1 MCSKPLK
8 SIRRSHISCI
18 QLYNL
23 DKSSGGSSTNTTDLF
38 PGVGGTRVELFCEI
52 NLRLEEI
59 PNLLMILL
67 FSLISQN
74 SATGPERKDECKFT
88 QPFQLRIDFQ
98 KQLTVH

>member
-1 MCSKPLK
+1 M
-8 SIRRSHISCI
+8 
-18 QLYNL
+18 
-23 DKSSGGSSTNTTDLF
+23 
-38 PGVGGTRVELFCEI
+38 ELFCEI

-98 KQLTVH
+98 KQLRLVAGVAKKKFRYVQQQSTIFFMRSSPSYSFAFLP